1 MTIQGVADIL
11 TAEPD
16 QPAQT
21 TTQTTTLARTRAI
34 LADLIAFPTESARS
48 NLAIVDYI
56 EAYLARE
63 GITARR
69 IPNADGS
76 KASLLATIGPEGQ
89 PGVALSAHTD
99 VVPVAGQD
107 WSSDPW
113 TLTEREGRLYGRG
126 TSDMKGFLAV
136 VLAHV
141 PLFKQAATHTPVHL
155 CFSYDEELG
164 CLGAPDLVAEVAALP
179 VPPALCIVGEPTA
192 LKVARAHKGKFARR
206 LTITGRGGHSAL
218 LHRAAN
224 AVEAGA
230 EITVG
235 LGVLGRSLRGETNEA
250 FDPPWTSVH
259 VGSLHGGT
267 ALNLVPDHATLEF
280 EARTLPGTDLDSLN
294 ARIALI
300 IDEARARLLAQAP
313 EAGIAIATLSDYPG
327 LDTPED
333 SGAVRF
339 VAALAGSNAAPVTLA
354 FGTEAGLY
362 ARAGIPT
369 VVCGPGDIGRAHKA
383 DEWIGLDELAQA
395 GALMVRLAGRLGTP
409 LAPSDF
415 ARPAFA

>member
-1 MTIQGVADIL
+1 MSIQAVAA
-11 TAEPD
+11 T
-16 QPAQT
+16 PAAGSPSSADAAT
-21 TTQTTTLARTRAI
+21 FDEATLDAAMLARTVSL
-34 LADLIAFPTESARS
+34 LADLVAFPSESARS
-48 NLAIVDYI
+48 NLPIVDYI
-56 EAYLARE
+56 EAYLASE

-76 KASLLATIGPEGQ
+76 KASLLATIGPVDR

-113 TLTEREGRLYGRG
+113 TLTERDGRLYGRG
-126 TSDMKGFLAV
+126 SSDMKGFLAV

-141 PLFKQAATHTPVHL
+141 PLFRQTATHTPVHL

-218 LHRAAN
+218 VNRAAN
-224 AVEAGA
+224 AVEAAA

-235 LGVLGRSLRGETNEA
+235 LGVLGRSLRTETNDT

-259 VGSLHGGT
+259 VGSLHGGS
-267 ALNLVPDHATLEF
+267 ALNLVPDRAVMEF
-280 EARTLPGTDLDSLN
+280 EARTLPGTDIDGLN

-300 IDEARARLLAQAP
+300 IDEARARLVAQAP
-313 EAGIAIATLSDYPG
+313 EAGIAMETLSDYPG
-327 LDTPED
+327 LDTPEG
-333 SGAVRF
+333 SPATRL
-339 VAALAGSNAAPVTLA
+339 VAALAGDNGAPVTLA

-369 VVCGPGDIGRAHKA
+369 LVCGPGDIGRAHKA
-383 DEWIGLDELAQA
+383 DEWIGRDELGAA
-395 GALMVRLAGRLGTP
+395 GTMMTRLAGHLGRP
-409 LAPSDF
+409 F
-415 ARPAFA
+415 AST